1 MKELLSRKIK
11 FNRRVAL
18 ACLLIGLIYY
28 VLIYFQA
35 SPREV
40 PGARGFGKLTG
51 RFFPELGGGVFL
63 LCSVIMFFKSLL
75 DDRSIKNTDAPEQ
88 LQHLVDENEAVN
100 GLSRLEFRTCLI
112 IVVLGLIYV
121 SVIPFLGYF
130 VATVIAVFTMTRAM
144 GNRNRVYQFILSF
157 IVPFIIYQTFISVLY
172 VPVPRGLLD
181 LIGF

>member
-11 FNRRVAL
+11 YNRRISL
-18 ACLLIGLIYY
+18 ACLLIG
-28 VLIYFQA
+28 VIYFILIFYQA

-40 PGARGFGKLTG
+40 PGARGFGQLTG
-51 RFFPELGGGVFL
+51 RFFPQLGGGIFI
-63 LCSVIMFFKSLL
+63 LCSVIMFVKSFLNG
-75 DDRSIKNTDAPEQ
+75 RAIKNTDDPDK
-88 LQHLVDENEAVN
+88 LQPLLDENEAVS
-100 GLSRLEFRTCLI
+100 GVSKLEFRACLI

-130 VATVIAVFTMTRAM
+130 IATVIAVFTMTRAM

-157 IVPFIIYQTFISVLY
+157 IVPLIIYQTFISVLY

>member
-18 ACLLIGLIYY
+18 TCLAIGLLYY

-51 RFFPELGGGVFL
+51 RFFPQLGGGVFI
-63 LCSVIMFFKSLL
+63 LCSVIMFVKSFL
-75 DDRSIKNTDAPEQ
+75 DGRLIKNTDDPDK
-88 LQHLVDENEAVN
+88 LQPLLDENEAVS
-100 GLSRLEFRTCLI
+100 GVSKSEFRASLI

-130 VATVIAVFTMTRAM
+130 IATVIAVFIMTRVM